1 MNKTAIAILNW
12 NNKNLL
18 EKFLP
23 NIINSSNNIADIYV
37 IDNYSTDN
45 SIEFIKSNF
54 PSVGI
59 IQNNKNY
66 GFAKGY
72 NIGLKEIKNKYLLLI
87 NSDVDVRKNWL
98 EPLIQELENNEK
110 MGACQPTILSYS
122 DNSLYEYAGAAGGFI
137 DYLGYPFCRG
147 RIFNTIEKNNNHY
160 KDSEIFW
167 ASGACFIIRNEL
179 FKKINGF
186 DELFFAHMEEIDL
199 CWRLQHLGYKIGFC
213 SKSKVFH
220 IGAATLN
227 HSSKKTYLNYRNN
240 LFMLCKNLHASKLI
254 PILFKRLFLDGIA
267 GVKLLSEG
275 KLLHMLSII
284 KAHWVFYL
292 TSYKVFSKRKEIL
305 SKSVLNSK
313 NIYKKSIIQK
323 YFIERKKTYKDLNW
337 NPK

>member
-98 EPLIQELENNEK
+98 EPLIQELENNE
-110 MGACQPTILSYS
+110 
-122 DNSLYEYAGAAGGFI
+122 
-137 DYLGYPFCRG
+137 
-147 RIFNTIEKNNNHY
+147 
-160 KDSEIFW
+160 
-167 ASGACFIIRNEL
+167 
-179 FKKINGF
+179 
-186 DELFFAHMEEIDL
+186 
-199 CWRLQHLGYKIGFC
+199 
-213 SKSKVFH
+213 
-220 IGAATLN
+220 
-227 HSSKKTYLNYRNN
+227 
-240 LFMLCKNLHASKLI
+240 
-254 PILFKRLFLDGIA
+254 
-267 GVKLLSEG
+267 
-275 KLLHMLSII
+275 
-284 KAHWVFYL
+284 
-292 TSYKVFSKRKEIL
+292 
-305 SKSVLNSK
+305 
-313 NIYKKSIIQK
+313 
-323 YFIERKKTYKDLNW
+323 
-337 NPK
+337 